1 MGKQGPDSSPA
12 ASTEGTGPI
21 SMPTS
26 FQAVSVWTSG
36 FQNHDI
42 ASIVFEVSKFVI
54 MCYRSRDVD
63 RVEFE
68 LWLEFLLRVG

>member
-1 MGKQGPDSSPA
+1 
-12 ASTEGTGPI
+12 
-21 SMPTS
+21 MPTS

-63 RVEFE
+63 RVDFE